1 MAGVIMMPVSQSIK
15 CADCSEE
22 MTGDS
27 WDELV
32 NRWHS
37 SGGRLFGWPAR
48 ALCSTC
54 YSKIR
59 RNHPSNTI

>member
-1 MAGVIMMPVSQSIK
+1 MAGVMMPVSDSIM
-15 CADCSEE
+15 CDECPTE
-22 MTGDS
+22 MSGAR

-32 NRWHS
+32 NRWQA